1 MSIEV
6 TKDDEKRFNKAIN
19 EYTHTLDEILKGMM
33 LCTFF
38 ISGFLL
44 IFCNVLLSKISI
56 VLLFILMIISAFVF
70 NYNETKNQHK
80 LMKLAESGKLKEVK

>member
-1 MSIEV
+1 MTIEL
-6 TKDDEKRFNKAIN
+6 TKDDEKRFNKTIN
-19 EYTHTLDEILKGMM
+19 ENTHTLDEILKGMM

-44 IFCNVLLSKISI
+44 IFYNVLLSKISI

-70 NYNETKNQHK
+70 NYSETKLQHK
-80 LMKLAESGKLKEVK
+80 LMKIAETGKLKEN